1 MSSRLLVLLIAA
13 AMLLQ
18 TGVGY
23 ADAIDGDW
31 YSTDG
36 MRMASPH
43 GKHQLNAIM
52 R

>member
-1 MSSRLLVLLIAA
+1 MSSRLLILLIAA
-13 AMLLQ
+13 ALQ

-23 ADAIDGDW
+23 ADAVDGDW
-31 YSTDG
+31 CSTDG